1 MKKPVSIVLLFFGLL
16 LLFVQCKKEGDTEP
30 PRIELIS
37 PINCDSLWRGDFLL
51 FEAKF
56 SDNEELAR
64 YAIDFFENFDHQ
76 SYGTSDQGCTQEPEK
91 SPFNPYKYVSVV
103 EIPSGQKEYT
113 ATQNIIIPESVD
125 TGDYLIVVY
134 AQDKTGL
141 QSFYSVSVKIVT
153 DEPK

>member
-1 MKKPVSIVLLFFGLL
+1 MLLFFGLL

-91 SPFNPYKYVSVV
+91 SPFNPYKYVSVGD
-103 EIPSGQKEYT
+103 IPAGRKEYT

-141 QSFYSVSVKIVT
+141 QSFYPVSVKIVT